1 MGRPR
6 WVNMTLQLGRRA
18 FVGAGVLIAGVPQAA
33 TARAVALQ
41 GTLLPRQQRAF
52 AAAVDRAWAAS
63 RSEKKPAARTEI
75 IARRGAELRAALGK
89 GLDFEGWL
97 CTLTYMAPLRETTL
111 VAIHV
116 LGSKGRARATIG
128 NFSFLEGSDV
138 RLDPASPLAEQA
150 RDLRLEEPVLASG
163 VFKPD
168 EVRGCASAY
177 GKQPSISEA
186 EFEIPLFTVRF
197 TALAPYGRRVGP
209 VRDTEQAITS
219 SERPDEG

>member
-1 MGRPR
+1 MS
-6 WVNMTLQLGRRA
+6 VQMGRRA
-18 FVGAGVLIAGVPQAA
+18 FLGAGVLIAGVPPTAM
-33 TARAVALQ
+33 ARAVAPQ
-41 GTLLPRQQRAF
+41 GTLLPQEQRAF
-52 AAAVDRAWAAS
+52 AAAVDRAWVAS
-63 RSEKKPAARTEI
+63 RSQKDPAARAEI
-75 IARRGAELRAALGK
+75 VARRGADLRAALGRE
-89 GLDFEGWL
+89 LDFEGWL

-128 NFSFLEGSDV
+128 NFSFRDDSDV

-150 RDLRLEEPVLASG
+150 RDLRLEEQVIASG

-177 GKQPSISEA
+177 GKKPSTSEV

-197 TALAPYGRRVGP
+197 TALVPYGRRVGTA
-209 VRDTEQAITS
+209 RDTEQAIKS
-219 SERPDEG
+219 SERRDEG